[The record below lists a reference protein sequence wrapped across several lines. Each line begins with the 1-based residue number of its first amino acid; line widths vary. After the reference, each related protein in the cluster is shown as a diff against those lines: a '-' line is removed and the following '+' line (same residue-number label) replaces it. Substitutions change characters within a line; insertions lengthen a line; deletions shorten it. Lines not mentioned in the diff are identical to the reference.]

1 MKRNIY
7 FPEWMDAKMAE
18 HPDQN
23 WSAVCQEAVAKRLV
37 LLDTPAYRILG
48 VQLMQA
54 REDVERLEKE
64 LDDLIENHL
73 IEKHQ

>member
-18 HPDQN
+18 YPDQN
-23 WSAVCQEAVAKRLV
+23 WSAVCQEAVAKRLALMV
-37 LLDTPAYRILG
+37 LPEYRELLLQLG
-48 VQLMQA
+48 EAKL
-54 REDVERLEKE
+54 EVEHLEME
-64 LDDLIENHL
+64 LDAL

>member
-18 HPDQN
+18 YPDQN
-23 WSAVCQEAVAKRLV
+23 WSAVCQEAVAKRLALMV
-37 LLDTPAYRILG
+37 LPEYRWKLSRIAEL
-48 VQLMQA
+48 
-54 REDVERLEKE
+54 RHEIEFEERE
-64 LDDLIENHL
+64 LDAL

>member
-23 WSAVCQEAVAKRLV
+23 WSAICQEAVAKRLV
-37 LLDTPAYRILG
+37 LLDMPEYRELTLQLG
-48 VQLMQA
+48 EAKL
-54 REDVERLEKE
+54 EVEHLEAE
-64 LDDLIENHL
+64 LDAL